1 MSKNRF
7 IHSPLTRREMLCV
20 CKTGFGSLAMMSL
33 FGSCVNK
40 SNGKDLLARLGQ
52 APQYIPKV
60 KNIIFL
66 YMDGGVSQVDSFDP
80 KPRLAKENG
89 EDPSKK
95 FKGTSMFCPKLARI
109 SRAFSGV
116 LSNGTSWNLTPGH
129 SSCSFGHRSTKT

>member
-40 SNGKDLLARLGQ
+40 SNGKVLLARLGQ
-52 APQYIPKV
+52 SPQYIPKV

-66 YMDGGVSQVDSFDP
+66 YMDGGDVYKRQVHVLLPTGYKGF
-80 KPRLAKENG
+80 
-89 EDPSKK
+89 EDEFFRCDRVLK
-95 FKGTSMFCPKLARI
+95 
-109 SRAFSGV
+109 SRY
-116 LSNGTSWNLTPGH
+116 
-129 SSCSFGHRSTKT
+129 